1 MFLLIFL
8 VSSFMAFLAQKLIY
22 TINTWFNFMVG
33 SFFGQDHLINLF
45 ILGVYGK
52 RWPKCARISIQKLMS
67 PKIWSIT
74 FFLNLTVRGTFHR
87 KDFKLKKKR
96 NTGLISEKKRKHCML
111 NLTKERKQPPV
122 VKAVLHGTIC
132 MIRIVWLLFDFS
144 TIGLIWTC
152 KLQNRNNFLH

>member
-1 MFLLIFL
+1 MFITEKYVKISFKNRGSICYFLSSRGQKIKNKKIVQKSMFLLIFL

-45 ILGVYGK
+45 ILGVYAK
-52 RWPKCARISIQKLMS
+52 RWPKCARISIQKLMQ

-96 NTGLISEKKRKHCML
+96 NTGLISEKKTEALYAEL
-111 NLTKERKQPPV
+111 NER
-122 VKAVLHGTIC
+122 AEAAT
-132 MIRIVWLLFDFS
+132 S
-144 TIGLIWTC
+144 S
-152 KLQNRNNFLH
+152 